1 VKDTD
6 FSKIKIGTLL
16 RRELKSGYDI
26 VKISRWAY
34 RLYSEDPLSL
44 TPDEDVLLQ
53 TLFSMEDDP
62 QFEYT
67 ESELHA
73 LADKLIA
80 EEERVEFS
88 EPDPNVTEQATHLE
102 DKWLVCP
109 LCTEAWDSESVYPM
123 VRCPKCQEK
132 LYNPLH
138 TKKTKTNDTK

>member
-1 VKDTD
+1 
-6 FSKIKIGTLL
+6 
-16 RRELKSGYDI
+16 
-26 VKISRWAY
+26 
-34 RLYSEDPLSL
+34 
-44 TPDEDVLLQ
+44 
-53 TLFSMEDDP
+53 MEDDP

-102 DKWLVCP
+102 DKWLMCP

-132 LYNPLH
+132 LSNPLH
-138 TKKTKTNDTK
+138 TKDENK